1 MLDLQKVF
9 HSSDNVIITVKM
21 DPTGLISGLM
31 LGVDVAAGVGP
42 VQMHSWMAAI
52 TAVGSWADGG
62 RAPPVISHDE
72 SS

>member
-31 LGVDVAAGVGP
+31 LAVGVGP